1 MHDDAPD
8 PQLLSIASSISDREP
23 LDWEGLRNQL
33 PADQAEIVEQLRFV
47 ESVARLGEDA
57 PTVWGPYAI
66 VGEIGRGAFGTVYRA
81 YDPEL
86 NREVALKVVRPVRR
100 MRRSTR
106 SAPSARLAQWRA
118 SIHPNVV
125 RVFRVDRIG
134 DEIGM
139 AMELIR
145 VRRSTFWC
153 ANADRSAPTK
163 PRSSAWICAA
173 RWPPCTARAP
183 CTATSRLTT

>member
-8 PQLLSIASSISDREP
+8 PQLLSIAGSISDREP

-86 NREVALKVVRPVRR
+86 NREVALKVVRPVR
-100 MRRSTR
+100 TD
-106 SAPSARLAQWRA
+106 APFDPERAVGEARTVARVN
-118 SIHPNVV
+118 HPNVV

-139 AMELIR
+139 AMELIPGDVVTLEPGLYR
-145 VRRSTFWC
+145 QGFGGC
-153 ANADRSAPTK
+153 
-163 PRSSAWICAA
+163 
-173 RWPPCTARAP
+173 
-183 CTATSRLTT
+183 RLEDLVLVTEDGAENLTDFPYDLTP